1 MIGYG
6 HMPIFVEGRDPTDM
20 HHQLSAA
27 LNQCFDMISA
37 IQQAARGGG
46 NEPQVRPLW
55 PMVVFVSPKGWT
67 GPKVVAGLP
76 VEGTWRSHQVPFGD
90 VRDNPANLKM
100 LEDWL
105 KSYKPDEL
113 FDKDGRFV
121 SSLQALAP
129 KGKKR
134 MGNSPYTNAGV
145 VQELVLP
152 PFQSFAVDF
161 VGHGTAVYEST
172 RAVGEFLA
180 AVVKANPNTIRIF
193 GPDETVSN
201 RLGAV
206 VESSERTWFAER
218 KAGDDHLSVDG
229 RVMEILSEHTIEG
242 WVEGMLLT
250 GRHAFFSTYEAF
262 APIVDSM
269 INQHAK
275 WLKTSSNLSWRLPIP
290 SLNILLTSHV
300 WRQDHNGFSHQDP
313 GLLDHVSNKP
323 CARIYLPPDANTLL
337 YITDRCLRSKQLINV
352 IVAGKHPA
360 DQWLDMEQ
368 AEIHSSQGIGIWRWA
383 STDQGVE
390 PDVIIASAGDVPT
403 LEALAAVDILI
414 TNIPSLR
421 IRFVNVI
428 DLLALEAR
436 DRYPHGLTDLEF
448 DSIFSMNKPVVFAF
462 HGYPALIHRLIY
474 RRRNH
479 PNFHVRGYQEKG
491 TTTTPFDML
500 VLNRLSRFHLAIS
513 VIDRV
518 PRLQSTSAH
527 LRQSLADL
535 LVQHKQFI
543 AVHGDDMPL
552 VKNWKWSGNRGGEL

>member
-1 MIGYG
+1 
-6 HMPIFVEGRDPTDM
+6 
-20 HHQLSAA
+20 
-27 LNQCFDMISA
+27 
-37 IQQAARGGG
+37 
-46 NEPQVRPLW
+46 
-55 PMVVFVSPKGWT
+55 
-67 GPKVVAGLP
+67 
-76 VEGTWRSHQVPFGD
+76 
-90 VRDNPANLKM
+90 
-100 LEDWL
+100 
-105 KSYKPDEL
+105 
-113 FDKDGRFV
+113 
-121 SSLQALAP
+121 
-129 KGKKR
+129 
-134 MGNSPYTNAGV
+134 
-145 VQELVLP
+145 
-152 PFQSFAVDF
+152 
-161 VGHGTAVYEST
+161 
-172 RAVGEFLA
+172 
-180 AVVKANPNTIRIF
+180 
-193 GPDETVSN
+193 
-201 RLGAV
+201 
-206 VESSERTWFAER
+206 
-218 KAGDDHLSVDG
+218 
-229 RVMEILSEHTIEG
+229 MEILSEHTIEG

-275 WLKTSSNLSWRLPIP
+275 WLKTSSSLSWRLPIP

-337 YITDRCLRSKQLINV
+337 HITDRCLRSKQLINV
-352 IVAGKHPA
+352 IVAGKHPE

-428 DLLALEAR
+428 DLLALETR
-436 DRYPHGLTDLEF
+436 ERYPHGLTDLEF

-479 PNFHVRGYQEKG
+479 QNFHVRGYKERG
-491 TTTTPFDML
+491 TTT
-500 VLNRLSRFHLAIS
+500 
-513 VIDRV
+513 
-518 PRLQSTSAH
+518 
-527 LRQSLADL
+527 
-535 LVQHKQFI
+535 
-543 AVHGDDMPL
+543 
-552 VKNWKWSGNRGGEL
+552 

>member
-1 MIGYG
+1 MLLCVPPLSLSLSLSLSPSLPCHLLTNHLFPAPPSPVPRHTQTGPLAAAWHSNKWINPSNDGAVLPILHLNGWKIANPTVLSRISNDELAALMIGYG

-206 VESSERTWFAER
+206 VESSERCWFAER

-269 INQHAK
+269 LNQV
-275 WLKTSSNLSWRLPIP
+275 SGS
-290 SLNILLTSHV
+290 V
-300 WRQDHNGFSHQDP
+300 
-313 GLLDHVSNKP
+313 LDHQINSCP
-323 CARIYLPPDANTLL
+323 LPHRI
-337 YITDRCLRSKQLINV
+337 
-352 IVAGKHPA
+352 
-360 DQWLDMEQ
+360 
-368 AEIHSSQGIGIWRWA
+368 
-383 STDQGVE
+383 
-390 PDVIIASAGDVPT
+390 
-403 LEALAAVDILI
+403 
-414 TNIPSLR
+414 
-421 IRFVNVI
+421 
-428 DLLALEAR
+428 
-436 DRYPHGLTDLEF
+436 
-448 DSIFSMNKPVVFAF
+448 
-462 HGYPALIHRLIY
+462 
-474 RRRNH
+474 
-479 PNFHVRGYQEKG
+479 
-491 TTTTPFDML
+491 
-500 VLNRLSRFHLAIS
+500 
-513 VIDRV
+513 
-518 PRLQSTSAH
+518 
-527 LRQSLADL
+527 
-535 LVQHKQFI
+535 
-543 AVHGDDMPL
+543 
-552 VKNWKWSGNRGGEL
+552 